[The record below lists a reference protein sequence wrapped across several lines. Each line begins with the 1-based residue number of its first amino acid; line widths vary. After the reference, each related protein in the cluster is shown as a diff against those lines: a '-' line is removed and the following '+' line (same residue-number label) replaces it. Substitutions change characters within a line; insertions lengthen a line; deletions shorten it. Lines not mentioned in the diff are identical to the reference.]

1 MKADPRRT
9 ASKDAFT
16 VDFQPRHVI
25 RTGAV
30 AAVEALLRWP
40 HGRHGSTIAPP
51 AAPSIDR
58 AAVASHMAGV
68 LLHAAC
74 VQAVDWRDGLR
85 LSVRLVAEQFRGDDL
100 CLQVASALEESGLAP
115 ERLELAIPEHIVFGF
130 NDDTN
135 LALAGLRDLGV
146 NLLLDEFGHIFASLA
161 AMQKVPLTAVKVDRV
176 MLRNLPREEAD
187 TKIIRAAIHAAH
199 ELGLTVCA
207 DGVDSG
213 AIKTLL
219 EELTCDEGQG
229 SFFSPPLSGVELG
242 PYLHG

>member
-1 MKADPRRT
+1 MKGDPRRT
-9 ASKDAFT
+9 TPKDTFI

-25 RTGAV
+25 RTGTV

-40 HGRHGSTIAPP
+40 HGRHGSTMTLP
-51 AAPSIDR
+51 ATSVDR
-58 AAVASHMAGV
+58 AATASYLAGG

-74 VQAVDWRDGLR
+74 LQAAEWRGNVR
-85 LSVRLVAEQFRGDDL
+85 LSVRLVVEQFRGDEL
-100 CLQVASALEESGLAP
+100 CLQVAAALEESGLAP

-176 MLRNLPREEAD
+176 MLRNLPREETD

-207 DGVDSG
+207 DGVDTE
-213 AIKTLL
+213 AVKALL
-219 EELTCDEGQG
+219 EALACDEGQG
-229 SFFSPPLSGVELG
+229 SFFSPPLSGSELG
-242 PYLHG
+242 PYLRD